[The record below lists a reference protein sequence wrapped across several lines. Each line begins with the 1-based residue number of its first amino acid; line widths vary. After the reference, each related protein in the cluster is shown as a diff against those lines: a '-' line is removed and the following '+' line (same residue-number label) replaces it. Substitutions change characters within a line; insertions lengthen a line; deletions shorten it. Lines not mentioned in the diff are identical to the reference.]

1 MRKSEVDSFIQKFYQ
16 LWKTGATAHLDLNTH
31 AGQAWVGIRV
41 QLGHVPDPVP
51 QESQP
56 RPHFKKRSP
65 SYLKRQEKRRA
76 AHSASTGENIF
87 SAEKAASKNVND
99 DKTEYA
105 VSPENLDDK
114 IKVESQ
120 VEPRQEVVAEKVAD
134 CFSCDK
140 CDFTSVREDELMIH
154 MAKKHALIDKDAEFM
169 ESKQLDMNKNL
180 MNVNVPL
187 SNRFEILSTVSA
199 SPVLIESMN
208 MQPIS
213 VESDP
218 FKKPSF
224 SSSPEPISCS
234 PP

>member
-1 MRKSEVDSFIQKFYQ
+1 M
-16 LWKTGATAHLDLNTH
+16 
-31 AGQAWVGIRV
+31 
-41 QLGHVPDPVP
+41 
-51 QESQP
+51 
-56 RPHFKKRSP
+56 
-65 SYLKRQEKRRA
+65 
-76 AHSASTGENIF
+76 
-87 SAEKAASKNVND
+87 
-99 DKTEYA
+99 
-105 VSPENLDDK
+105 SPENLDDNK

-120 VEPRQEVVAEKVAD
+120 VEPRQEVVVENEKVTD
-134 CFSCDK
+134 RFSCDK

-154 MAKKHALIDKDAEFM
+154 MAKKNALIDKDAEFI

-180 MNVNVPL
+180 VNVNVPL

-234 PP
+234 PPRTPPGSPALTSRDLEEEIKAAIRGLSLKTHVVSEKLSNRWK

>member
-1 MRKSEVDSFIQKFYQ
+1 M
-16 LWKTGATAHLDLNTH
+16 
-31 AGQAWVGIRV
+31 
-41 QLGHVPDPVP
+41 
-51 QESQP
+51 
-56 RPHFKKRSP
+56 
-65 SYLKRQEKRRA
+65 
-76 AHSASTGENIF
+76 
-87 SAEKAASKNVND
+87 ND

-140 CDFTSVREDELMIH
+140 CDFTSVREDGLMIH
-154 MAKKHALIDKDAEFM
+154 TAKKHALALIDKGAEIM

-180 MNVNVPL
+180 VNVNVPL

-234 PP
+234 PPRTPPGSPALTSRDLEEEIKAAIRGLSLKTDVVSEKLSNRWK